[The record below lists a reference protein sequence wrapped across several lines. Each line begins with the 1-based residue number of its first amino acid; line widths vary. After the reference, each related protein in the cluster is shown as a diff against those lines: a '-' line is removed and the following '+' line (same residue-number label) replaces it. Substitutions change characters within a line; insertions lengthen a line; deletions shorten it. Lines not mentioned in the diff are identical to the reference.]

1 MLKKLIGLAVAGIFV
16 MATGI
21 AVTALSAAGS
31 SSISRTTYLHHSR
44 RRLSHARLRGH
55 ARYHRR
61 RVRHI
66 WSPWSVSSFGDSEA
80 GDNPAGEDQSIRE
93 AAVAALGNL
102 NGSIVVVDPNTGRI
116 LTMVNQ
122 KLALSS
128 GFIPCSTIKPIV
140 ALAALREGIISQ
152 TTRLPAEGRMRYYYR
167 TSHID
172 LAQALAHS
180 SNEFFAELGEM
191 LGFSRVT
198 YFAREFGLGQRAGW
212 DIPGES
218 PGVFPAA
225 PPKVG
230 GVGLLTSFGQDID
243 VTPLQMAAFVSA
255 IANGGTLYYLQ
266 YPRTPEEIA
275 NFQPKVRRELT
286 NVAAYIP
293 DVRQGMAQ
301 AVIEGTARSAY
312 DPDDQI
318 FGKTGTCSENGAR
331 LGWFDSY
338 SSAGTPK
345 YTVVVML
352 RGGRLMFGPHAAE
365 IAGKLYR
372 DLLDKDRMA
381 TQANGLI
388 PSGPMPAR

>member
-1 MLKKLIGLAVAGIFV
+1 MLRKIASLAIALLWV
-16 MATGI
+16 MAGEGI
-21 AVTALSAAGS
+21 SVCSGAALTA
-31 SSISRTTYLHHSR
+31 SRTTYTYRSR
-44 RRLSHARLRGH
+44 RRLSHARLRH
-55 ARYHRR
+55 TRYHRR
-61 RVRHI
+61 RVRHF
-66 WSPWSVSSFGDSEA
+66 WSPWSVSSFADSEA
-80 GDNPAGEDQSIRE
+80 GDNPAGEDEAIRQ
-93 AAVAALGNL
+93 AAIAALGNL

-140 ALAALREGIISQ
+140 ALAALREGIISEK
-152 TTRLPAEGRMRYYYR
+152 TRLAAEARMRYYYR
-167 TSHID
+167 TSRID

-191 LGFSRVT
+191 LGFPRVT
-198 YFAREFGLGQRAGW
+198 YYAHEFGLGQRAGW

-218 PGVFPAA
+218 PGVFPLA

-243 VTPLQMAAFVSA
+243 VTPLQMAAVVSA
-255 IANGGTLYYLQ
+255 IANGGTLFYLQ

-275 NFQPKVRRELT
+275 AFQPKVRRRLSGL
-286 NVAAYIP
+286 APYLP
-293 DVRQGMAQ
+293 DVRQGMAE
-301 AVIEGTARSAY
+301 AVLDGTAHSAY
-312 DPDDQI
+312 DPEEQI
-318 FGKTGTCSENGAR
+318 LGKTGTCSENGAR

-372 DLLDKDRMA
+372 DLLERDRVA
-381 TQANGLI
+381 SQASRL
-388 PSGPMPAR
+388 PSPAPSSLLP